1 MDAVQGPRQPKRW
14 TEEEDAILHEEA
26 IKQASLGP
34 IKDWHRIAAKLAN
47 RTNKDCRKRWF
58 NKVRGGLRTGPWSED
73 EDQKLRQAVEKY
85 GQRWTLISQE
95 FGSRSSDQC
104 AKRWQYTLD
113 PKLGHRQWTSGED
126 HLLLELVQSFGHDWK
141 FICQQHYPSR
151 SRTDVKNRYTILNRR
166 LAAGAPG
173 ESPSE
178 VASPLDP
185 PGESSNDIPESL
197 DHGNDTMYCA
207 EDDLHYFTAG
217 IDSLEVPE
225 PLSAGVAGHQ
235 STPEQGISFPDD
247 FDFNL
252 EGDPSHGD
260 AIMDGCTDSPF
271 FSGSQ
276 RTFSAYLTGAAD
288 EPSWQFTNTDGALS
302 PSAAAPSEGS
312 HAGQTFTNMFDL
324 ELDNKGHHHLSK
336 AFNNLESPTGT
347 LQFIE
352 GLDPRGTEPDFR
364 IAGGGDKRSSSFS
377 VVLVA
382 EECDHE
388 LVKYLIDVTK
398 PIKGRVKMEVVM

>member
-26 IKQASLGP
+26 IKQGKSSLGP

-95 FGSRSSDQC
+95 FGSRSSD
-104 AKRWQYTLD
+104 
-113 PKLGHRQWTSGED
+113 H
-126 HLLLELVQSFGHDWK
+126 
-141 FICQQHYPSR
+141 
-151 SRTDVKNRYTILNRR
+151 VKNR
-166 LAAGAPG
+166 
-173 ESPSE
+173 
-178 VASPLDP
+178 
-185 PGESSNDIPESL
+185 
-197 DHGNDTMYCA
+197 
-207 EDDLHYFTAG
+207 
-217 IDSLEVPE
+217 
-225 PLSAGVAGHQ
+225 
-235 STPEQGISFPDD
+235 
-247 FDFNL
+247 
-252 EGDPSHGD
+252 
-260 AIMDGCTDSPF
+260 
-271 FSGSQ
+271 
-276 RTFSAYLTGAAD
+276 AAD
-288 EPSWQFTNTDGALS
+288 EPSWLFTNADGALS

-312 HAGQTFTNMFDL
+312 HASQTFTNMFDL
-324 ELDNKGHHHLSK
+324 ELDNKGQLHMSK
-336 AFNNLESPTGT
+336 TFNELESPTGA

-352 GLDPRGTEPDFR
+352 GLDPRVTEPDFS

>member
-26 IKQASLGP
+26 IKQGKSSLGP

-95 FGSRSSDQC
+95 FGSRSSD
-104 AKRWQYTLD
+104 L
-113 PKLGHRQWTSGED
+113 
-126 HLLLELVQSFGHDWK
+126 QSFGHDWK

-151 SRTDVKNRYTILNRR
+151 SRTDVKNRYTILSRR

-178 VASPLDP
+178 VASPLNP
-185 PGESSNDIPESL
+185 SGESSHDIPDSL
-197 DHGNDTMYCA
+197 DPSNDMMHCA
-207 EDDLHYFTAG
+207 EDDLHYFSAG
-217 IDSLEVPE
+217 NDSLQVPE
-225 PLSAGVAGHQ
+225 SVSAGVAGHQ
-235 STPEQGISFPDD
+235 STPEFEISFPDD

-252 EGDPSHGD
+252 EGDPSYGD
-260 AIMDGCTDSPF
+260 TIMDGCTDSPF
-271 FSGSQ
+271 FSSSQ
-276 RTFSAYLTGAAD
+276 RTFSVCPTRAAD
-288 EPSWQFTNTDGALS
+288 EPSWLFTNADGALS

-312 HAGQTFTNMFDL
+312 HASQTFTNMFDL
-324 ELDNKGHHHLSK
+324 ELDNKGQLHMSK
-336 AFNNLESPTGT
+336 TFNELESPTGA

-352 GLDPRGTEPDFR
+352 GLDPRVTEPDFS